1 MELLYARKWRI
12 FGVMMIGWAMSLIDI
27 SIVNIAIPEIQR
39 DMSTTTTSASWVINA
54 YNIVFAVLLISM
66 GRLADQF
73 GRRRF
78 FVIGMA
84 VFTLGS
90 AACAFA
96 WTIEALSWFRVIQ
109 GAGAGILA
117 PLGFAITALVFPPE
131 ERGKGIALIAVVAL
145 VSTAVGPVLGGAI
158 LEIADWNWI
167 FAVNVPF
174 GVLGIVLALRWWPE
188 TYDLTAGRSIDW
200 VGMLLLGGAVF
211 SGTFA
216 LAEAN
221 ARGWDDAVILWLLQL
236 SVLLGIAF
244 FLSQR
249 YVKSPM
255 LPPAL
260 MRNRQFSA
268 ANATMVLFAAGALGA
283 LFMLSLVFQNL
294 WGLEYWEA
302 ALALLPVPLTGII
315 VFPRVVRGADSRA
328 PGQLAVPALYVMAA
342 GLVWFSFVPSTF
354 ESWWDYLI
362 VAPGVA
368 MIGVGIG
375 TVFPTT
381 NVGAMGAVSG
391 PELGLASGVVNTSRQ
406 LGSALGI
413 ALLVATVIT
422 ASDFTLDFASEDVQD
437 ANEAASL
444 PPAMAQG
451 ILMRSFGDFVG
462 RTPARH
468 DIAPGFEEQIAREA
482 AGAARDGYG
491 WAFRIAALAVLAA
504 VPFAR
509 RMTRHPGEA
518 RAADA
523 AARAAA
529 AGGPGADAEPDA
541 GRALDAGRAPDASRP
556 ATTEI
561 ESIGDERAVPPAV
574 EARIAELESSL
585 DGLRSQLADGDGH
598 GPVPAKTDE
607 GTEQDERAPT
617 ESDRVTAEQDG
628 HAPTES
634 EHATAE
640 PEGHTPAES
649 DRVAEGDDGAATTNG
664 VDGSPRGL
672 DDLAA
677 DLGPSGTHERRPPLE
692 EDDPPVRRRRGRLR
706 RGSRS

>member
-221 ARGWDDAVILWLLQL
+221 ARGWDDAVIL
-236 SVLLGIAF
+236 
-244 FLSQR
+244 
-249 YVKSPM
+249 
-255 LPPAL
+255 
-260 MRNRQFSA
+260 
-268 ANATMVLFAAGALGA
+268 
-283 LFMLSLVFQNL
+283 
-294 WGLEYWEA
+294 
-302 ALALLPVPLTGII
+302 
-315 VFPRVVRGADSRA
+315 
-328 PGQLAVPALYVMAA
+328 
-342 GLVWFSFVPSTF
+342 
-354 ESWWDYLI
+354 
-362 VAPGVA
+362 
-368 MIGVGIG
+368 
-375 TVFPTT
+375 
-381 NVGAMGAVSG
+381 
-391 PELGLASGVVNTSRQ
+391 
-406 LGSALGI
+406 
-413 ALLVATVIT
+413 
-422 ASDFTLDFASEDVQD
+422 
-437 ANEAASL
+437 
-444 PPAMAQG
+444 
-451 ILMRSFGDFVG
+451 
-462 RTPARH
+462 
-468 DIAPGFEEQIAREA
+468 
-482 AGAARDGYG
+482 
-491 WAFRIAALAVLAA
+491 
-504 VPFAR
+504 
-509 RMTRHPGEA
+509 
-518 RAADA
+518 
-523 AARAAA
+523 
-529 AGGPGADAEPDA
+529 
-541 GRALDAGRAPDASRP
+541 
-556 ATTEI
+556 
-561 ESIGDERAVPPAV
+561 
-574 EARIAELESSL
+574 
-585 DGLRSQLADGDGH
+585 
-598 GPVPAKTDE
+598 
-607 GTEQDERAPT
+607 
-617 ESDRVTAEQDG
+617 
-628 HAPTES
+628 
-634 EHATAE
+634 
-640 PEGHTPAES
+640 
-649 DRVAEGDDGAATTNG
+649 
-664 VDGSPRGL
+664 
-672 DDLAA
+672 
-677 DLGPSGTHERRPPLE
+677 
-692 EDDPPVRRRRGRLR
+692 
-706 RGSRS
+706 

>member
-1 MELLYARKWRI
+1 MSDAATEARPDPRGRVNPPMELLHANKWKI

-27 SIVNIAIPEIQR
+27 SIVNIAIPDIQR
-39 DMSTTTTSASWVINA
+39 DLDTTTESASWVINA
-54 YNIVFAVLLISM
+54 YNIVFAVLLVSM

-84 VFTLGS
+84 VFTIGS

-145 VSTAVGPVLGGAI
+145 VSTAIGPVLGGAI
-158 LEIADWNWI
+158 LEFADWNWI
-167 FAVNVPF
+167 FAINIPF

-188 TYDLTAGRSIDW
+188 TYDLTAGRSVDW
-200 VGMLLLGGAVF
+200 VGMILLGGAIF
-211 SGTFA
+211 SATFA

-221 ARGWDDAVILWLLQL
+221 HRGWDDSVILWLLQL

-244 FLSQR
+244 FFSQR

-255 LPPAL
+255 IPPSL
-260 MRNRQFSA
+260 MANRQFSA
-268 ANATMVLFAAGALGA
+268 ANITMVLFAAGALGA

-302 ALALLPVPLTGII
+302 ALALLPVPIAGII
-315 VFPRVVRGADSRA
+315 VFPRVSRGADSRA
-328 PGQLAVPALYVMAA
+328 PSALAVPALYAMAV
-342 GLVWFSFVPSTF
+342 GLLWFSFVPSTI
-354 ESWWDYLI
+354 ESWWDYLL
-362 VAPGVA
+362 VLPGIA

-406 LGSALGI
+406 LGSALGV
-413 ALLVATVIT
+413 ALLLATVLT
-422 ASDFTLDFASEDVQD
+422 ASDFTLDFARDDVED
-437 ANEAASL
+437 ANAAASL
-444 PPAMAQG
+444 PPPMAEG
-451 ILMRSFGDFVG
+451 ILLRSFGDFVG
-462 RTPARH
+462 QTAIRSE
-468 DIAPGFEEQIAREA
+468 IAPGFEEEIAREA

-491 WAFRIAALAVLAA
+491 WAFRIAALLVLAS

-509 RMTRHPGEA
+509 RMTRHPGAA

-529 AGGPGADAEPDA
+529 AGGGGEPH
-541 GRALDAGRAPDASRP
+541 AGRAPLVAP
-556 ATTEI
+556 AP
-561 ESIGDERAVPPAV
+561 VPAPAAAPAPV
-574 EARIAELESSL
+574 PAGAPAAMEARISELEVSL
-585 DGLRSQLADGDGH
+585 RGLRSELDGGGARASTGTATDAREGQDSHGADVTPPVNGGGARPEPGTGDR
-598 GPVPAKTDE
+598 GPV
-607 GTEQDERAPT
+607 
-617 ESDRVTAEQDG
+617 
-628 HAPTES
+628 
-634 EHATAE
+634 
-640 PEGHTPAES
+640 
-649 DRVAEGDDGAATTNG
+649 
-664 VDGSPRGL
+664 GL
-672 DDLAA
+672 DDLAS
-677 DLGPSGTHERRPPLE
+677 DLGEARERGAGNGGPASQPPRRGLL
-692 EDDPPVRRRRGRLR
+692 RRRK
-706 RGSRS
+706 